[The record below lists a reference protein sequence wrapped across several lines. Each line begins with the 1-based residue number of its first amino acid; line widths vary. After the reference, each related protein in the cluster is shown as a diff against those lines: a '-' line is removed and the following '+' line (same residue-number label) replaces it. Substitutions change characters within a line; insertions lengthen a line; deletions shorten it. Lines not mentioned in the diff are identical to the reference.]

1 MKVVDAIAE
10 IMKREGVEFLSTYPT
25 TPLIDAVAAIGI
37 RPVLCRQERV
47 GVGIADGFSRTT
59 NGRRLGVFAMQYGP
73 GAENAFAGVATA
85 YSDSVPILVLPLGHQ
100 RDRAQVFPLFSSART
115 YASVTKWVET
125 LNQPEQVSE
134 VMRRAFNL
142 LKMGRPGPVMVEIPA
157 DVAVADVGDQVVL
170 QYKVV
175 KATRPSGNPR
185 DIATAARVLID
196 AHKPVIHAGQGVMY
210 AEASP
215 ELLELAELLQIP
227 VMTTLEGKSAFPED
241 HPLALGTAGGG
252 VMSGPSHHFLSQA
265 DVVFGIGC
273 SFTRHGM
280 ATNIPAGKTIIH
292 ATNDERDLNKNYA
305 ADHPILGDGKLVLR
319 QFIDAARDLL
329 GARLRRDGAAAGE
342 VRQARETWL
351 KEWMPKLTSNEVP
364 ITPYRVIWDFMQT
377 INPRDAIVTH
387 DSGSPRNQ
395 LVPFYAAT
403 APRGYMG
410 WGKSHAL
417 GTGLGLIMGA
427 KLAAPDKFCVNFMGD
442 AAFGMT
448 GLDFETAVRCGIPIT
463 TIVLNNSAMAIER
476 HALVVSH
483 DRYRTRDIGGNYA
496 DMGRA
501 MGGQAE
507 RVEKPADIVPALERA
522 RKANEGGQAVLLE
535 VVTSEEIAFSHRR
548 AL

>member
-25 TPLIDAVAAIGI
+25 TPLIDAVAATGI

-73 GAENAFAGVATA
+73 GAENAFPGVATA

-185 DIATAARVLID
+185 DIAAAARVLVD

-305 ADHPILGDGKLVLR
+305 ADHPILGDAKLVLR
-319 QFIDAARDLL
+319 QFIDAATDLL
-329 GARLRRDGAAAGE
+329 GARPRRDGAAAGE

-483 DRYRTRDIGGNYA
+483 DRYRTRDIGGHYA

-535 VVTSEEIAFSHRR
+535 FVTSEEIAFSHRR